1 MSRQN
6 WRGVQP
12 TSLRNA
18 IELCKDHAKEAHNR
32 SVERIAELMGEESH
46 WTVYGWLRDG
56 SVPAR
61 KIAAYEHVCGAN
73 YITRWLAVSAGCL
86 LVQIPTGRALTERD
100 VMGLQKDFTTAADH
114 LLRFYAGRA
123 DAADTL
129 GALTELMQGVA
140 WHHGNV
146 RQHQQPSLEFGN
158 E

>member
-1 MSRQN
+1 MSRRN

-18 IELCKDHAKEAHNR
+18 IELCKDYARDVHR
-32 SVERIAELMGEESH
+32 LSVERIAELMGEESA

-56 SVPAR
+56 SIPAR
-61 KIAAYEHVCGAN
+61 KIAAYEHVCRVN
-73 YITRWLAVSAGCL
+73 YVTRWLAISAGCM

-100 VMGLQKDFTTAADH
+100 VMALHADFNAAADH
-114 LLRFYAGRA
+114 LIRFYAGQA
-123 DAADTL
+123 DTDATL

-146 RQHQQPSLEFGN
+146 RQHQQPTLEFDH